1 MKKHFTTAAALAL
14 LIALAGCAE
23 NNKPYDD
30 TESPSR
36 PESSVSS
43 QSPVLPDTDGTS
55 SFWAGEESES
65 TVAAEDLEPE
75 QPPISSLPSET
86 QRPAEK
92 PAPKREE
99 QPAGG
104 EQPQPVTPQTQNPPV
119 SPPQPI
125 IPPASQPQQPPA
137 PETPSKPPASES
149 EAPPIPTEP
158 EAPAFDVS
166 PYVQSAK
173 EYGAGIGLALDS
185 TATACW
191 DDPLTAN
198 ARSRYLERDLRDRLN
213 WYKVSG
219 FTAFWIWAEQTGD
232 GEYLIYIGYA

>member
-1 MKKHFTTAAALAL
+1 MKKYFATAAALAL
-14 LIALAGCAE
+14 FIALAGCAE

-30 TESPSR
+30 TESLSR
-36 PESSVSS
+36 PQSSVSS

-55 SFWAGEESES
+55 SFLAGEESES
-65 TVAAEDLEPE
+65 PVVSGDLEPE
-75 QPPISSLPSET
+75 QPPAASQHTEEA

-92 PAPKREE
+92 PAPKKEK
-99 QPAGG
+99 QPAGR
-104 EQPQPVTPQTQNPPV
+104 EQPVTPHMEAPPV
-119 SPPQPI
+119 SPPQ
-125 IPPASQPQQPPA
+125 QPPT
-137 PETPSKPPASES
+137 PETPSEPPASES
-149 EAPPIPTEP
+149 EAPPTPTEP
-158 EAPAFDVS
+158 EAAAFNVS

-198 ARSRYLERDLRDRLN
+198 ARSLYLERDLWDRLD
-213 WYKVSG
+213 WYKASG
-219 FTAFWIWAEQTGD
+219 FTAFWVWTEQIGD

>member
-1 MKKHFTTAAALAL
+1 MKKYFATAAALAL
-14 LIALAGCAE
+14 FIALAGCAE

-30 TESPSR
+30 TESSSR

-55 SFWAGEESES
+55 SFLAGEESKSPVVSEG
-65 TVAAEDLEPE
+65 LGPE
-75 QPPISSLPSET
+75 QPPTSSQLSEET
-86 QRPAEK
+86 QRPVEK
-92 PAPKREE
+92 PAPKPEE
-99 QPAGG
+99 
-104 EQPQPVTPQTQNPPV
+104 TKPPV
-119 SPPQPI
+119 
-125 IPPASQPQQPPA
+125 SQPQQTITLPASQTEQEPA
-137 PETPSKPPASES
+137 PVTPSEPPASGS
-149 EAPPIPTEP
+149 EAPPTPTGT

-173 EYGAGIGLALDS
+173 EYGAGIGLTPDS

-198 ARSRYLERDLRDRLN
+198 AHSRYLERDLRNRLD

>member
-1 MKKHFTTAAALAL
+1 MKKHFATATLAL

-30 TESPSR
+30 TETPSR

-55 SFWAGEESES
+55 SFLAGEESES
-65 TVAAEDLEPE
+65 PVASEDLEPE
-75 QPPISSLPSET
+75 QPPAASQHTEEA
-86 QRPAEK
+86 QRSAEK
-92 PAPKREE
+92 PAPKGEE
-99 QPAGG
+99 QPASG
-104 EQPQPVTPQTQNPPV
+104 EQPQPVTPQTEAPPV
-119 SPPQPI
+119 
-125 IPPASQPQQPPA
+125 SQPQQPPV
-137 PETPSKPPASES
+137 TPTPNEPPALES
-149 EAPPIPTEP
+149 EAPHTPTEP
-158 EAPAFDVS
+158 EAAAFDVS

-173 EYGAGIGLALDS
+173 EYGAGIGLAPDS

-198 ARSRYLERDLRDRLN
+198 ARSLYLERDLRDRLD
-213 WYKVSG
+213 WYKVGG
-219 FTAFWIWAEQTGD
+219 FTAFWVWAEQTGD

>member
-1 MKKHFTTAAALAL
+1 MKKHFATAAAIAL

-30 TESPSR
+30 TENPSR
-36 PESSVSS
+36 PESSMSR

-55 SFWAGEESES
+55 SFLAGEEGESPVASEN
-65 TVAAEDLEPE
+65 LEPE
-75 QPPISSLPSET
+75 QPPAASQYAEEA
-86 QRPAEK
+86 QRPTEK
-92 PAPKREE
+92 SASKPEE
-99 QPAGG
+99 IK
-104 EQPQPVTPQTQNPPV
+104 PPV
-119 SPPQPI
+119 SLPQQPI
-125 IPPASQPQQPPA
+125 IPPASQPEQEPA
-137 PETPSKPPASES
+137 PETPSEPPASES

-158 EAPAFDVS
+158 ETPAFDVS
-166 PYVQSAK
+166 PYVKSAK
-173 EYGAGIGLALDS
+173 EYGTGIGLALDS

-198 ARSRYLERDLRDRLN
+198 ARSLYLERDLQDRLD

-219 FTAFWIWAEQTGD
+219 FTAFWVWAEQTGD

>member
-1 MKKHFTTAAALAL
+1 MKKHFATAAAFVL

-30 TESPSR
+30 TENPSR

-55 SFWAGEESES
+55 SFLAGEESES
-65 TVAAEDLEPE
+65 PVASEDLEPE
-75 QPPISSLPSET
+75 QPPVASQHTEEA

-92 PAPKREE
+92 PAPKEEE
-99 QPAGG
+99 QPADR
-104 EQPQPVTPQTQNPPV
+104 EQPQPVTPQTEEPPV
-119 SPPQPI
+119 
-125 IPPASQPQQPPA
+125 SQPQQPPVT
-137 PETPSKPPASES
+137 PTPSEPPALES
-149 EAPPIPTEP
+149 EAPPTPTEP
-158 EAPAFDVS
+158 EPVAFDVS

-173 EYGAGIGLALDS
+173 EYGAGIGLTPDS

-198 ARSRYLERDLRDRLN
+198 AQSLYLERDLRDRLD
-213 WYKVSG
+213 WYKASG
-219 FTAFWIWAEQTGD
+219 FTAFWVWAEQTGD

>member
-1 MKKHFTTAAALAL
+1 MKKHFATAAAFVL

-30 TESPSR
+30 TETPSR

-55 SFWAGEESES
+55 SFLAGEESES
-65 TVAAEDLEPE
+65 PVVSEDLEPE
-75 QPPISSLPSET
+75 QPPVASQHTEEA

-92 PAPKREE
+92 PAPKGEE
-99 QPAGG
+99 QPDGG
-104 EQPQPVTPQTQNPPV
+104 EQPQPVTPQTEAPPV
-119 SPPQPI
+119 SP
-125 IPPASQPQQPPA
+125 PQQPPA
-137 PETPSKPPASES
+137 PETPSKPPALES
-149 EAPPIPTEP
+149 EAPPTPTEP
-158 EAPAFDVS
+158 EAVVFDVS
-166 PYVQSAK
+166 PYVQFAVD
-173 EYGAGIGLALDS
+173 YGTSDEVGLALDS

-198 ARSRYLERDLRDRLN
+198 ARSLYLERDLQDRLD
-213 WYKVSG
+213 WYKASG
-219 FTAFWIWAEQTGD
+219 FTAFWVWAEQTGD

>member
-1 MKKHFTTAAALAL
+1 MKKHFATAAALVL

-55 SFWAGEESES
+55 SFLAGEESES
-65 TVAAEDLEPE
+65 PVASEDLEPE
-75 QPPISSLPSET
+75 QPPAVSQQAEEA

-92 PAPKREE
+92 PAQKREE

-104 EQPQPVTPQTQNPPV
+104 EQPQPVTPQTEKPPV
-119 SPPQPI
+119 SPPQ
-125 IPPASQPQQPPA
+125 QPPVT
-137 PETPSKPPASES
+137 PTPSEPPASES
-149 EAPPIPTEP
+149 EAPPTPTET

-166 PYVQSAK
+166 TYVQFAVD
-173 EYGAGIGLALDS
+173 YGTSDEVGLVLDS

-198 ARSRYLERDLRDRLN
+198 ARSLYLERDLQDRLD
-213 WYKVSG
+213 WYKASG
-219 FTAFWIWAEQTGD
+219 FTAFWVWAEQTGD

>member
-1 MKKHFTTAAALAL
+1 MKKHFATVAALVL

-30 TESPSR
+30 TENPSR

-43 QSPVLPDTDGTS
+43 QSPVLPDTGGTS
-55 SFWAGEESES
+55 SFFAGGESES
-65 TVAAEDLEPE
+65 PIAAEDLEPE
-75 QPPISSLPSET
+75 QPPISSQPSEES

-92 PAPKREE
+92 PASKPEE
-99 QPAGG
+99 TKPSVS
-104 EQPQPVTPQTQNPPV
+104 QPQ
-119 SPPQPI
+119 QPI
-125 IPPASQPQQPPA
+125 IPPASQPEQEPA
-137 PETPSKPPASES
+137 PETPSKPPASEN

-158 EAPAFDVS
+158 ETPAFEVS

-173 EYGAGIGLALDS
+173 EYGAGIGLTPDS

-198 ARSRYLERDLRDRLN
+198 ARSRYLERDLRDRLD
-213 WYKVSG
+213 WYKGSG
-219 FTAFWIWAEQTGD
+219 FTAFWVWAEQTGD